1 MPAPRAANRERVV
14 VAGKYV
20 LDDELGAGG
29 MGVVYR
35 AQQLQP
41 PRPVAIK
48 FLHRVLARDPR
59 TVERFRVE
67 AVAASRLDH
76 PHSVA
81 VLDYGEDAD
90 GTPYLVMEYVS
101 GRTLRHIVDDGA
113 LAMDRAITITQQIL
127 GALTCA
133 HAHGIVHGD
142 VKTEN
147 VLVQVNAAGVE
158 QVKLVDFG
166 LARVI
171 LSFDDEDRESRT
183 DALIAGTPE
192 YMAPE
197 VIVGGMPSPQSD
209 IYAVG
214 VILHEMLTGTTPFGG
229 GKPMDIFAR
238 HVLDPIVPPSIR
250 FPALDIPRELEDAVS
265 RALAKEPSD
274 RFPDAAAFADALGH
288 VEATHSRAPRPEA
301 SRAVGA
307 RCTTL
312 RARPLT
318 APPLQPAR
326 SAPTR

>member
-1 MPAPRAANRERVV
+1 MPSAQAAYVQRVV

-20 LDDELGAGG
+20 LGDELGAGG

-35 AQQLQP
+35 AQQLHP
-41 PRPVAIK
+41 PRSVAIK

-59 TVERFRVE
+59 TVARFRVE
-67 AVAASRLDH
+67 ALAAARLDH
-76 PHSVA
+76 PNSVA
-81 VLDYGEDAD
+81 VLDHGEDAD
-90 GTPYLVMEYVS
+90 GTPYLVMEYVH
-101 GRTLRHIVDDGA
+101 GRTLRQICDEGA
-113 LAMDRAITITQQIL
+113 LAMDRAIAITQQIL
-127 GALTCA
+127 GALACA
-133 HAHGIVHGD
+133 HAHGIVHSD

-147 VLVQVNAAGVE
+147 VLVEQTAAGE
-158 QVKLVDFG
+158 LVKLVDFG

-171 LSFDDEDRESRT
+171 LSFDDEDGDPRA
-183 DALIAGTPE
+183 DAHIAGTPE

-197 VIVGGMPSPQSD
+197 VIVGGRPSPASD

-238 HVLDPIVPPSIR
+238 HVLDPMVPPSIR
-250 FPALDIPRELEDAVS
+250 FPELDIPRQLEEVLE
-265 RALAKEPSD
+265 RALAKEPAL
-274 RFPDAAAFADALGH
+274 RFPDAAAFAEAISH
-288 VEATHSRAPRPEA
+288 VEATHARAPHPES

-312 RARPLT
+312 RARRLT
-318 APPLQPAR
+318 VPPPQPAR